1 MQPGDPGQILSLQPL
16 RLCNA
21 VRVSQP
27 AVTLVCF
34 QDQKTLCGKFYITG
48 HAGHMEALQ
57 TVFRGWMSLGR
68 PGPQD
73 VGNENVPQMVNRA
86 VSSPCP
92 GCGASWDNHLRVC
105 FTQNRSQRWR
115 LVALR
120 FKALHRALRFLNDL
134 VNSSCCYGPGSQ
146 SSQTGLS
153 DVGAWGGRPL
163 QGSACRRGGA
173 HFSPPQHCSAWAVA
187 CCVQR
192 QPLSAPQT
200 TRARSLKTV
209 SLRLPPASR
218 VPV

>member
-115 LVALR
+115 ILVPRLIDPAR
-120 FKALHRALRFLNDL
+120 PVAVKAQSPN
-134 VNSSCCYGPGSQ
+134 YGTAREFPYTSAVFGHHWKLTQ
-146 SSQTGLS
+146 AAMGKLPR
-153 DVGAWGGRPL
+153 GRNT
-163 QGSACRRGGA
+163 S
-173 HFSPPQHCSAWAVA
+173 
-187 CCVQR
+187 
-192 QPLSAPQT
+192 
-200 TRARSLKTV
+200 
-209 SLRLPPASR
+209 
-218 VPV
+218 